1 MSIKEPAPIEIQTR
15 RTRSTVRARSANPP
29 PYQGR
34 RHDPVTSLVEDSGK
48 DRASLIERQ
57 AILAEISGVAGYL
70 QEHLGQTV
78 TAYLSGVKDSKLV
91 GQWAAGRVQPRPL
104 PGFRLRSAYQAAR
117 YLVEAYGSKTAQA
130 WFFGRNSQLD
140 GRAPAS
146 VLREGTIPE
155 DWGFVVTAAK
165 AFVETEL

>member
-1 MSIKEPAPIEIQTR
+1 MSVKEPLPLGVQTR
-15 RTRSTVRARSANPP
+15 RTSSTLRAKTSNPP
-29 PYQGR
+29 PYQAR
-34 RHDPVTSLVEDSGK
+34 RRELSPQVEDARK

-57 AILAEISGVAGYL
+57 AILVDISGVAGYL
-70 QEHLGQTV
+70 QEHLGQNV

-104 PGFRLRSAYQAAR
+104 SGFRLRSAYQAAR

-140 GRAPAS
+140 GQAPAS
-146 VLREGTIPE
+146 VLREGTVPD

-165 AFVETEL
+165 AFVETVP